1 MRLHRLCTLVWDKQK
16 FSIVTAQSHHPQV
29 QLFLVTAQNAGPRNY
44 NASTYRVDYTSDS
57 TSSTGILVKDVLHLE
72 TFDKKRHSS
81 TAPVI
86 FIGCG
91 MVETGTILEKGAVNG
106 LLGLGFN
113 TPLDVPT
120 VLASKGTN
128 KSSYWAP
135 SLSLKMKEGANF
147 YVTHPTVILPFQM
160 GGYIY
165 CLAIHENKENDLNI
179 IGHNFMMGYH
189 LVFDRERSVLG
200 RKPSDCIAKEANTTD
215 SNGASLPTMAS
226 IFVFFLAYI
235 STSHIM

>member
-120 VLASKGTN
+120 VLASKGLVPNSFSLETRVAVRY
-128 KSSYWAP
+128 SSN
-135 SLSLKMKEGANF
+135 LQCFLNHGCMKN
-147 YVTHPTVILPFQM
+147 I
-160 GGYIY
+160 
-165 CLAIHENKENDLNI
+165 LNI
-179 IGHNFMMGYH
+179 YKQNPCAVTIFLSWLNAAT
-189 LVFDRERSVLG
+189 V
-200 RKPSDCIAKEANTTD
+200 TTLEY
-215 SNGASLPTMAS
+215 SK
-226 IFVFFLAYI
+226 
-235 STSHIM
+235 

>member
-86 FIGCG
+86 FI
-91 MVETGTILEKGAVNG
+91 
-106 LLGLGFN
+106 
-113 TPLDVPT
+113 
-120 VLASKGTN
+120 GTN